1 MVHVSEHLTS
11 SQPPSR
17 TPQHSSGYRVQDD
30 KGQMGLAITPQNL
43 PEDQSEM
50 GSICSGPVC
59 IQTHTPTASIFQ
71 LETRSSGSSDRCLPS
86 SVAITDKLCKPSL
99 GSNIESPIGNQPP
112 TSRSCD
118 CSSSLEESV
127 LVSSSA
133 IPTIRLSPPH
143 NISTRSTAVPG
154 VSVTSIPAPGS
165 TAGRMAHLRNFCQA
179 EKFSKQASELLLAS
193 WRDKSTKAYNSLF
206 HKWECWCVQR
216 DRNPISGPVADI
228 ANFLAELYQD
238 GYAYSSLNSYRS
250 AISSVHEHI
259 EGYPV
264 GQHPQIARILKGA
277 YNLRPPKPRYSNTW
291 KVSTVVTWLDS
302 IDLKSSGLSL
312 MELSIKTVLL
322 LALTRP
328 LRSADLAS
336 FQLSNIRYLP
346 EGVII
351 TPSHLSKQSRMG
363 KSVKDFFF
371 PAFTVNPNLCPV
383 NTVKAYIERT
393 SSLRASEKFLFLTAV
408 PKHHPATAS
417 TIARWIKAGLTKA
430 GIDTNIFKAHS
441 VRSASTSAAADA
453 GISISEILEAADWSS
468 ASTFEK
474 FYYRPIKSSKFGLS
488 VVSSASNLQC

>member
-1 MVHVSEHLTS
+1 MYVC
-11 SQPPSR
+11 PPARKNGCSR
-17 TPQHSSGYRVQDD
+17 LSGGKIINQS
-30 KGQMGLAITPQNL
+30 IN
-43 PEDQSEM
+43 QSE
-50 GSICSGPVC
+50 IVIVAPVWKS
-59 IQTHTPTASIFQ
+59 QSWYPVLLSLLFNFPH
-71 LETRSSGSSDRCLPS
+71 L
-86 SVAITDKLCKPSL
+86 IT
-99 GSNIESPIGNQPP
+99 
-112 TSRSCD
+112 
-118 CSSSLEESV
+118 
-127 LVSSSA
+127 
-133 IPTIRLSPPH
+133 SPPDQLL
-143 NISTRSTAVPG
+143 SQE
-154 VSVTSIPAPGS
+154 SVTSIPVPGS

-206 HKWECWCVQR
+206 HKWECWCAQR
-216 DRNPISGPVADI
+216 DRNPISGSVVDI

-312 MELSIKTVLL
+312 MKLSIKTVLL

-351 TPSHLSKQSRMG
+351 TPSHLSKQSQW
-363 KSVKDFFF
+363 
-371 PAFTVNPNLCPV
+371 
-383 NTVKAYIERT
+383 E
-393 SSLRASEKFLFLTAV
+393 SLLKIFSFRPLQSIQTFVLLT
-408 PKHHPATAS
+408 
-417 TIARWIKAGLTKA
+417 
-430 GIDTNIFKAHS
+430 
-441 VRSASTSAAADA
+441 
-453 GISISEILEAADWSS
+453 
-468 ASTFEK
+468 
-474 FYYRPIKSSKFGLS
+474 
-488 VVSSASNLQC
+488 Q